1 MIVDHHKS
9 RCRERHRLAK
19 KKKKKKKR
27 FWGNFGVIFDT
38 ILLKFAENNNV
49 GKIVI

>member
-19 KKKKKKKR
+19 KKKKKKR
-27 FWGNFGVIFDT
+27 FGGNFGVIFDT
-38 ILLKFAENNNV
+38 ISVKFL
-49 GKIVI
+49 